1 MIDCSAAVGRLWD
14 YLERELTPA
23 DRARIEEHLEFCRQC
38 CGELEFAEEL
48 SRFMARRPDVEL
60 PPSLASRF
68 DRLIS
73 ELVAEGTP

>member
-23 DRARIEEHLEFCRQC
+23 DRAKFEEHLDFCRRC

-48 SRFMARRPDVEL
+48 RRFMARTPDVEL
-60 PPSLASRF
+60 PPSLVARF
-68 DRLIS
+68 DRLIT
-73 ELVAEGTP
+73 ELAGDGTQ

>member
-1 MIDCSAAVGRLWD
+1 MIDCSTAVGRLWN

-23 DRARIEEHLEFCRQC
+23 DRDRIEEHLDFCRQC

-48 SRFMARRPDVEL
+48 RRFMARTPDVEL
-60 PPSLASRF
+60 PPSLVTRF

-73 ELVAEGTP
+73 GLVEEGTP